1 MQDAQKQL
9 KLAYYGDDFTGSTD
23 ALDFLSR
30 AGIKTLLFLEA
41 PNPDIL
47 NTLTDVQAIGVAGR
61 TRSLPTKQMR
71 ETLEQDFA
79 TLAKLQ
85 PEVIHYKVCSTFD
98 SSPETGN
105 IGCALECGQAA
116 FPGSTVPIIVGN
128 PTIGRYAVFGNLFA
142 HMGTAIKGPAYR
154 LDVHPSMSKH
164 PVTPAKD
171 GNLLDHLA
179 KQTKARTAL
188 LDVLCL
194 NKTLPECKSALH
206 DLIAEENPDAV
217 FFDVLEERHLDTIGK
232 LLGDLKPTD
241 SPLFAIGS
249 SAIEAAL
256 CKVWEDDTHLPKQI
270 PQSRNGLPS
279 GPALVVSGSCSPVTA
294 KQIKAAVSDG
304 FAELGI
310 EPDGLWHTKKAREI
324 GQSAAGQLALGRS
337 VIIHSCTGPTD
348 HRLIEGTP
356 NDRTYISN
364 ALGSILTTCL
374 EECQPAGICI
384 AGGDTSS
391 ELARHLGIQAMT
403 FAQAFVPGAPLCKA
417 FNSTPL
423 VNGQLFNFKGGQV
436 GSPEYFVNF
445 RKLFS

>member
-1 MQDAQKQL
+1 MQESQTQL

-41 PNPDIL
+41 PSPHTL
-47 NTLTDVQAIGVAGR
+47 NALDGVQAIGVAGR
-61 TRSLPTKQMR
+61 TRSLPKSQLRDTLR
-71 ETLEQDFA
+71 EDFSA
-79 TLAKLQ
+79 LAKLH

-116 FPGSTVPIIVGN
+116 FPGSTVPVIVGN
-128 PTIGRYAVFGNLFA
+128 PTIGRYSVFGNLFA

-154 LDVHPSMSKH
+154 LDVHPSMSRH

-179 KQTKARTAL
+179 RQTQARTAL
-188 LDVLCL
+188 LDVLSL
-194 NKTLPECKSALH
+194 NRAFPECKAALQ
-206 DLIAEENPDAV
+206 DIISRENPDAV
-217 FFDVLEERHLDTIGK
+217 FFDVLEEEHLDTIGK
-232 LLGDLKPTD
+232 LLGEIKSVK
-241 SPLFAIGS
+241 SPLFVIGS
-249 SAIEAAL
+249 SAVEAAL
-256 CKVWEDDTHLPKQI
+256 CKSWQETSQI
-270 PQSRNGLPS
+270 PQSHTGLPS
-279 GPALVVSGSCSPVTA
+279 GPALIVSGSCSPVTA
-294 KQIKAAVSDG
+294 HQIKAAVSDG
-304 FAELGI
+304 FAELAI
-310 EPDGLWHTKKAREI
+310 DPDGIWRTKKAREI
-324 GQSAAGQLALGRS
+324 GQCAARQLALGRS
-337 VIIHSCTGPTD
+337 VIIHSCIGPAD
-348 HRLIEGTP
+348 QRLDGCTQS
-356 NDRTYISN
+356 DRSHVSS
-364 ALGSILTTCL
+364 ALGTVLASCL
-374 EECQPAGICI
+374 EEQRPAGICI

-391 ELARHLGIQAMT
+391 ELARYLGLQAMT

-417 FNSTPL
+417 FKSAPL